1 MRPSFLTSVL
11 SVIIY
16 LFAFLYFL
24 IVKHNI
30 KDDHNHI
37 IILFLLSIVIG
48 LHSLHHYFE
57 EIYYNYNP
65 LKTFTIIPSDEVQR
79 KIIE

>member
-1 MRPSFLTSVL
+1 MRPSFIS
-11 SVIIY
+11 SVISAIIFIVA
-16 LFAFLYFL
+16 LLYFI

-37 IILFLLSIVIG
+37 IILFLLAIVIG
-48 LHSLHHYFE
+48 LHSLHHYIE

-65 LKTFTIIPSDEVQR
+65 LKTFTIIPNDEIQR